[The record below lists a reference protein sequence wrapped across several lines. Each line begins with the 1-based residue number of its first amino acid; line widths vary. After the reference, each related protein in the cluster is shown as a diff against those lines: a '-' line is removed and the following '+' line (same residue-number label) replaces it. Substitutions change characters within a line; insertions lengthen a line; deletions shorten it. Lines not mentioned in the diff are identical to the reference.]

1 MQDDKTYVFLS
12 HSHHDFEK
20 VCRLRNLLES
30 EGFKPLM
37 FFLKAFD
44 KPEYEPMLKPI
55 LKEEIDQRQ
64 RFILCRSE
72 NSKKSNW
79 VKFEEDYIKSKNRPY
94 EVVDLDASEDF
105 QIESIKN
112 YRCRSRVFI
121 SYPKTLKSIVRH
133 LIHMLQ
139 ENGFTTF
146 VDFTDIKSGREYALC
161 IIDAI
166 KKAADEGYVLFLID
180 SDTMGD
186 WQMNALLIAQK
197 YKSRVIPVYVQ
208 GEEFSPEL
216 EFYIG
221 RMQILDVRNLPHE
234 EQIRR
239 IVEHLINYDLQFN
252 VE

>member
-1 MQDDKTYVFLS
+1 
-12 HSHHDFEK
+12 
-20 VCRLRNLLES
+20 
-30 EGFKPLM
+30 M

-146 VDFTDIKSGREYALC
+146 VDFTDIKSGREYAL

-166 KKAADEGYVLFLID
+166 EKAADEGYVLYLID

-186 WQMNALLIAQK
+186 LQMNDLCYAQ
-197 YKSRVIPVYVQ
+197 YKKARVIPVYVH
-208 GEEFSPEL
+208 GEELSPMIK
-216 EFYIG
+216 FYI
-221 RMQILDVRNLPHE
+221 RHMQILDVRNLPHE